1 MFNLIRNVASY
12 ATQENYQVVVDAYS
26 RVAQAVTSSPFKVEK
41 ISASK
46 LNSLA
51 KCDESMLFSLYSE
64 RCSRPTFFVIYVPRS
79 LLIFRS
85 SDKSDADTI
94 RLALSSLTRLINAL
108 EKGPEKAF
116 IPNIERLRIS
126 VEKEQSFKDIHHA
139 SACNFGDAIARMCST
154 GDAQAIINEAS
165 LDGRFP
171 LQIAADN
178 DNEEALRVLVHF
190 GADVSKQ
197 DSKLR
202 NVLHYAAQKSP
213 ELLKLLKSSP
223 KFATAMDQID
233 ENGMSP
239 LCLAIEASQIKCVK
253 LLLDSGCSVGPF
265 PAGPLAFI
273 LTLAHSADA
282 LPTLV
287 DTIAEKSPHFLFER
301 INGTSTILHEK
312 LDRVLLY
319 HILEGVARNLDVNVR
334 DGLHQ
339 TPLHCAVKRGD
350 LPQAIALLSFRA
362 DPNAMDQ
369 NGDTALHIA
378 AQQGSLPIVKLL
390 LCFNSSAT
398 AKNRRGF
405 TAADIAK
412 QSSTPH
418 KKEIMEC
425 IQLMATPP
433 HHPTPAPEHVI
444 SDLMQGRA
452 LSRISAMPSE
462 QRDQIINCLSLDGGG
477 IKGLVL
483 IQILLHIENELG
495 YPIMEHFKWLAGTST
510 GAIIALALARG
521 DSLRTCQSLYLR
533 LKDEIFVGKRPYS
546 ESTIEHFL
554 QKHFGTEP
562 TMANLN
568 RRKVMVTATCIRT
581 TVPELK
587 LYRSYRLPLNIVQ
600 NEALGY
606 SDPEDCV
613 IWRCARY
620 SSAAPTFFPPKDGI
634 VDGGLIANNPTL
646 DLLNDIHTYNAACQY
661 SGHKEAD
668 IGCILSVGTGQS
680 PATDVNCSTFSLTAP
695 TSINEG
701 ISMIRDIINL
711 KNILI
716 EQITSSDGE
725 CVKRARSW
733 AHDQKIAFFR
743 LSPPLSRHVELD
755 EMQNETIVDLLWD
768 TEKYLRTT
776 AHGQVQS
783 LLAYLKAL

>member
-1 MFNLIRNVASY
+1 MFNLIRNVANY
-12 ATQENYQVVVDAYS
+12 ATQENYQVVMDAYS
-26 RVAQAVTSSPFKVEK
+26 RVAQAVTPSRIKVEK

-51 KCDESMLFSLYSE
+51 KCDGSMLFSVYSE
-64 RCSRPTFFVIYVPRS
+64 RSSRPTFFVVYVPRS

-85 SDKSDADTI
+85 NDKSDADAL

-108 EKGPEKAF
+108 EKGPENAF
-116 IPNIERLRIS
+116 IPNMERLRIS
-126 VEKEQSFKDIHHA
+126 VEKEPTFKDIHHA
-139 SACNFGDAIARMCST
+139 SACNFADAITRMCST

-213 ELLKLLKSSP
+213 GLLKLLKSSP
-223 KFATAMDQID
+223 KFATAMDQVD

-239 LCLAIEASQIKCVK
+239 LCLAIMASQIKCVK
-253 LLLDSGCSVGPF
+253 LLLDSGCSLGPF
-265 PAGPLAFI
+265 PGGSLAFI
-273 LTLAHSADA
+273 VTLARSADA
-282 LPTLV
+282 LPTAPRRVESLIALV
-287 DTIAEKSPHFLFER
+287 DTIAEKSPHFLLER

-312 LDRVLLY
+312 LDRALLY
-319 HILEGVARNLDVNVR
+319 HILEGVAPNLDVNVR

-339 TPLHCAVKRGD
+339 TPLHCAVKRDD
-350 LPQAIALLSFRA
+350 LAQAIALLSFRA
-362 DPNAMDQ
+362 DPNAADQ

-378 AQQGSLPIVKLL
+378 AQRGSLPIIKLL
-390 LCFNSSAT
+390 LCFNSSPI
-398 AKNRRGF
+398 AKNRRGL
-405 TAADIAK
+405 TAADVAK
-412 QSSTPH
+412 HSSTPH

-425 IQLMATPP
+425 IKLMATPP
-433 HHPTPAPEHVI
+433 HQPAPAPEHVVR
-444 SDLMQGRA
+444 DLMQGRA

-462 QRDQIINCLSLDGGG
+462 QRDRLFNCLSLDGGG

-495 YPIMEHFKWLAGTST
+495 YPIMDHFKWLAGTST
-510 GAIIALALARG
+510 GAIIALSLARG

-533 LKDEIFVGKRPYS
+533 LKDEIFVGKKPYS

-554 QKHFGTEP
+554 QRHFGSEP
-562 TMANLN
+562 TMANLS

-587 LYRSYRLPLNIVQ
+587 LYRSYRLPLNIAQ

-634 VDGGLIANNPTL
+634 VDGGLIANNPTVTKKQ
-646 DLLNDIHTYNAACQY
+646 I
-661 SGHKEAD
+661 
-668 IGCILSVGTGQS
+668 SVVYYRWALVS
-680 PATDVNCSTFSLTAP
+680 HRLP
-695 TSINEG
+695 T
-701 ISMIRDIINL
+701 
-711 KNILI
+711 
-716 EQITSSDGE
+716 
-725 CVKRARSW
+725 
-733 AHDQKIAFFR
+733 
-743 LSPPLSRHVELD
+743 
-755 EMQNETIVDLLWD
+755 
-768 TEKYLRTT
+768 
-776 AHGQVQS
+776 
-783 LLAYLKAL
+783 